1 MTTAPAAPPAAD
13 VAATGGSWA
22 TRLLDV
28 LLLLV
33 AVVMFVDLRV
43 NLDIDDPIY
52 QVTAVLWIA
61 LACTFIAVRLWRMRR
76 GRRGDPQWTRRL
88 QDSKLGHLVVATTVL
103 TVVNA
108 ITLVLAYTGDK
119 GEKAVAA
126 LVEQGG
132 DPDQMADLVEMYS
145 FSALLLIIL
154 AWAVL
159 HLGYAERYA
168 RIWAAGRAAG
178 VEHFQ
183 FPGTPDPTLVD
194 FVYAA
199 VTVGVTFATSDVSVT
214 TSEVRSKMIFHGL
227 LSFLYNTV
235 IVAAT
240 VSVLAS

>member
-1 MTTAPAAPPAAD
+1 MTGPAAPPVVD
-13 VAATGGSWA
+13 PPATGGSWA
-22 TRLLDV
+22 TRLLDI
-28 LLLLV
+28 LLLV
-33 AVVMFVDLRV
+33 VAVVLFVDLRF
-43 NLDIDDPIY
+43 NTDIDDPVY
-52 QVTAVLWIA
+52 VATALLWIV
-61 LACTFIAVRLWRMRR
+61 LAGTFIGVRLRRMRR

-88 QDSKLGHLVVATTVL
+88 QDSKLGHLVVATTSL

-108 ITLVLAYTGDK
+108 ITLVLAFTGAK

-132 DPDQMADLVEMYS
+132 DPDQMADLVETYS
-145 FSALLLIIL
+145 FSALLLIVL
-154 AWAVL
+154 SWAVL
-159 HLGYAERYA
+159 HLSYAERYA

-178 VEHFQ
+178 VEHVE
-183 FPGTPDPTLVD
+183 FPGTPDPTLID
-194 FVYAA
+194 FVYMA

-214 TSEVRSKMIFHGL
+214 TSELRSKMIFHGL